1 MQLLTGIRHVIHA
14 IGFALLHMFGNTK
27 TKYTINCYPSKPWPV
42 YTLWNMAKVCG
53 FNLENG
59 KSNNNGITIV
69 FEDRTQIDKA
79 ALPPEAS
86 TWINGRC
93 LDIRKSTVAKL
104 YTEISHRSLLV
115 NPKEYKDQMVQ
126 KLEKNGTHSG
136 KIIHGPITKILANYV
151 YERLINNETNN
162 ESEIKDMK
170 VVIVGSQIPLI
181 YEIYRDKNKRFKS
194 YGRDTKIAST
204 DGLLSKNEQ
213 EEILTIANK
222 IGLDFGEM
230 DVLRDKANS
239 HIYIVDINKTTVSP
253 PADLTFAERTKALR
267 IIGRAFEQEFLV

>member
-14 IGFALLHMFGNTK
+14 IGFALLGIFGNIK
-27 TKYTINCYPSKPWPV
+27 TKYTISCYPSKPWPV

-53 FNLENG
+53 FNLKNG
-59 KSNNNGITIV
+59 KSHNNGITML
-69 FEDRTQIDKA
+69 FKDRTQIDKA
-79 ALPPEAS
+79 ILLPDAS

-104 YTEISHRSLLV
+104 FTEISHRSLLV
-115 NPKEYKDQMVQ
+115 NPREYKGPMVQ
-126 KLEKNGTHSG
+126 KSEKNGTHSG
-136 KIIHGPITKILANYV
+136 KIICASITKKLANYV
-151 YERLINNETNN
+151 YERLIDNETNN
-162 ESEIKDMK
+162 ENEIKDMK

-194 YGRDTKIAST
+194 YGRNTKIASA
-204 DGLLSKNEQ
+204 DDLLSKNEQ
-213 EEILTIANK
+213 KEIFTIANK

-230 DVLRDKANS
+230 DVLRDKVNS